1 MNASAQSLKAP
12 GSQTTH
18 AQLVFRLRLALILAI
33 VALLEFYG
41 RFVADPTFFVPP
53 SKIVQSFFNDI
64 LSDARIVKAL
74 WMCIVQIAVAYIL
87 AIGFGLAIGLAVG
100 ATQFSRRTLF
110 PVVLILYVIP
120 QVSFLPLII
129 LIFGL
134 GPAAK
139 IAFGFSHAIFPIII
153 NVVSGMRTV
162 RELHI
167 NAARSMGASRIE
179 TIRHI
184 TLPHMVPS
192 LFTGLRLGMTLN
204 LLGVI
209 LAELYVS
216 NSGVGFFTR
225 LFAEDFNP
233 GPLFALIGSLAI
245 IAIVFNELVRI
256 AERRLT
262 PGKHRQTAL
271 KPSGTERK

>member
-1 MNASAQSLKAP
+1 MSTASSTL
-12 GSQTTH
+12 GSSGAATSRRAFH
-18 AQLVFRLRLALILAI
+18 LRMILIVGI
-33 VALLEFYG
+33 VAALEFYG
-41 RFVADPTFFVPP
+41 RFVADATLFSPP
-53 SKIVQSFFNDI
+53 SKIVQSFFTDI
-64 LSDARIVKAL
+64 MGDARIVRAL
-74 WMCIVQIAVAYIL
+74 WICIVEIAVAYVLSIV
-87 AIGFGLAIGLAVG
+87 FGVTTGLLVG
-100 ATQFSRRTLF
+100 ATPFTRRAFF
-110 PVVLILYVIP
+110 PVVIALYVIP
-120 QVSFLPLII
+120 QVSFLPLTI
-129 LIFGL
+129 LLFGL

-162 RELHI
+162 RELHL
-167 NAARSMGASRIE
+167 NAARSMGASRLD
-179 TIRHI
+179 TIRHVV
-184 TLPHMVPS
+184 LPHMVPS

-245 IAIVFNELVRI
+245 IAIAFNEIVRI

-262 PGKHRQTAL
+262 PGAHRKTIIKTAG
-271 KPSGTERK
+271 KEKQ

>member
-1 MNASAQSLKAP
+1 MSAASQIRSI
-12 GSQTTH
+12 SITH
-18 AQLVFRLRLALILAI
+18 ADPNQRAFRWRMILI
-33 VALLEFYG
+33 VAIIGFLELYG
-41 RFVADPTFFVPP
+41 HVFADPTLFVPP
-53 SKIVQSFFNDI
+53 TRIVQSFFTDI
-64 LSDARIVKAL
+64 LSDARIVRAL
-74 WMCIVQIAVAYIL
+74 WLCIVQIAVAYLL
-87 AIGFGLAIGLAVG
+87 AIIFGVTTGLLVG
-100 ATQFSRRTLF
+100 MTPFTRRTFF
-110 PVVLILYVIP
+110 PIVIVLYVIP
-120 QVSFLPLII
+120 QVSFLPLVI

-153 NVVSGMRTV
+153 NVVAGMRSV
-162 RELHI
+162 RELHV
-167 NAARSMGASRIE
+167 NAARSMGASRLDI
-179 TIRHI
+179 IRHI
-184 TLPHMVPS
+184 ILPHTVPS

-233 GPLFALIGSLAI
+233 GPLFALIGALAVIAI
-245 IAIVFNELVRI
+245 IFNEIVRI

-262 PGKHRQTAL
+262 PGPHRKTAI
-271 KPSGTERK
+271 KTSGN

>member
-1 MNASAQSLKAP
+1 MSASNTLPLAGAALGRRA
-12 GSQTTH
+12 SQ
-18 AQLVFRLRLALILAI
+18 LRLLLIAAI
-33 VALLEFYG
+33 LVLLEVYG
-41 RFVADPTFFVPP
+41 RAFADPTLFVPP
-53 SKIVQSFFNDI
+53 TKIIQSFFTDI
-64 LSDARIVKAL
+64 LGDARIVRAL
-74 WMCIVQIAVAYIL
+74 WLCIVQIAVAYALSIVV
-87 AIGFGLAIGLAVG
+87 GLAIGLLVG
-100 ATQFSRRTLF
+100 ATSFSRTAFF
-110 PVVLILYVIP
+110 PVVLVLYVIP
-120 QVSFLPLII
+120 QVSFLPLVI
-129 LIFGL
+129 LMFGL

-139 IAFGFSHAIFPIII
+139 IAFGFSHAVFPIII

-162 RELHI
+162 RELHL
-167 NAARSMGASRIE
+167 NAAKSMGASRLE
-179 TIRHI
+179 TIRHVV
-184 TLPHMVPS
+184 LPHMVPS

-245 IAIVFNELVRI
+245 IAIIFNELVRI

-262 PGKHRQTAL
+262 PGARSKAPAKTKSRA
-271 KPSGTERK
+271 

>member
-1 MNASAQSLKAP
+1 MNAATPAVSNSTGGGFARRAF
-12 GSQTTH
+12 H
-18 AQLVFRLRLALILAI
+18 LRVLLIVAILAF
-33 VALLEFYG
+33 LEIYG
-41 RFVADPTFFVPP
+41 RYFADPTLFASPTR
-53 SKIVQSFFNDI
+53 IVQSFFKDI
-64 LSDARIVKAL
+64 ISDPRIVRAL
-74 WMCIVQIAVAYIL
+74 WLCIVEIAVGYIL
-87 AIGFGLAIGLAVG
+87 AIIFGVTTGLLVG
-100 ATQFSRRTLF
+100 ATPFTRRAFF
-110 PVVLILYVIP
+110 PVVIALYVIP
-120 QVSFLPLII
+120 QVSFLPLTI

-162 RELHI
+162 RELHL
-167 NAARSMGASRIE
+167 NAARSMGASRLD

-184 TLPHMVPS
+184 ILPHMVPS

-245 IAIVFNELVRI
+245 IAMAFNEIVRI

-262 PGKHRQTAL
+262 PGAHRRTII
-271 KPSGTERK
+271 KTSGKQEK

>member
-1 MNASAQSLKAP
+1 MSLAAAPSAPRMTYARKVLYAR
-12 GSQTTH
+12 T
-18 AQLVFRLRLALILAI
+18 ALIVAVLALFEL
-33 VALLEFYG
+33 YG
-41 RFVADPTFFVPP
+41 RAFADPTLFAPP
-53 SKIVQSFFNDI
+53 TKIVQSLFTDI
-64 LSDARIVKAL
+64 LGDPRIVRAL
-74 WMCIVQIAVAYIL
+74 WLCIVQISVAYIL
-87 AIGFGLAIGLAVG
+87 SIVFGIAIGLAVG
-100 ATQFSRRTLF
+100 ATPFSRRALF
-110 PVVLILYVIP
+110 PVVIVLYVIP
-120 QVSFLPLII
+120 QVSFLPLMI

-153 NVVSGMRTV
+153 NVVSGMRSV
-162 RELHI
+162 RELHL
-167 NAARSMGASRIE
+167 NAARSMGATRLD
-179 TIRHI
+179 TIRHVV
-184 TLPHMVPS
+184 LPHMVPS

-233 GPLFALIGSLAI
+233 GPLFALIGSLAF
-245 IAIVFNELVRI
+245 IAMVFNEIVRI

-262 PGKHRQTAL
+262 PGAHRQATTKSA
-271 KPSGTERK
+271 KTEAQ

>member
-1 MNASAQSLKAP
+1 MSA
-12 GSQTTH
+12 SQTMPIIRRRMT
-18 AQLVFRLRLALILAI
+18 QEQKVSRLRLALIAAI
-33 VALLEFYG
+33 VVLLEFYG
-41 RFVADPTFFVPP
+41 RVFADPTLFVPP
-53 SKIVQSFFNDI
+53 SKIVQSFFTDI
-64 LSDARIVKAL
+64 MSDARIIKAL
-74 WMCIVQIAVAYIL
+74 WLCIVQITVAYIL
-87 AIGFGLAIGLAVG
+87 SIIAGIAIGLAVG
-100 ATQFSRRTLF
+100 STSFSRRTLF

-120 QVSFLPLII
+120 QVSFLPLFI
-129 LIFGL
+129 LMFGL

-139 IAFGFSHAIFPIII
+139 IAFGFSHAVFPIII

-167 NAARSMGASRIE
+167 NAARSMGASRFD

-245 IAIVFNELVRI
+245 IAITFNELVRI

-262 PGKHRQTAL
+262 PGKHRQTTL
-271 KPSGTERK
+271 KTKNTEQQ